1 MYVKNH
7 HFTKSFIKLGTVCA
21 CVCVLGEERSIGIIL
36 VFPYE
41 LLQSKGKGKMEGVQ
55 VHVIQLIQR

>member
-7 HFTKSFIKLGTVCA
+7 HFTKSFIKLGTVLRS
-21 CVCVLGEERSIGIIL
+21 CVCVLGGDRSIGIIL

-41 LLQSKGKGKMEGVQ
+41 LLQSKGKGKME
-55 VHVIQLIQR
+55 